1 MKFQFLSAVF
11 LLFIFSA
18 CAPEA
23 TTGEDVK
30 LDQTE
35 YDYSIVVPHSAKDE
49 LSNYF
54 SNSADNNNPT
64 VTNEGAALG
73 RVLFYDTKLSINNEV
88 SCGSCHDQSLAFADG
103 KKLTEG
109 FNGQLTVRNSKAIT
123 NPYFSNNLFWDGR
136 ASDVL
141 NLTLQPVS
149 NHIEMGMEDMD
160 FLAKKLSNIAYYK
173 DLFKKAYN
181 SSEITSDKISD
192 AMAQFLCS
200 MTTFESKYDEGL
212 KTNFSNFTALEKQ
225 GKQIF
230 ESSKYLCQGCHSGI
244 TFDAE
249 NQFSYYGGPQNG
261 ATNIGLP
268 LTRDK
273 GIDDEGRFRIP
284 SLRNIAKTAPY
295 MHDGRFATLEE
306 VIDHYSK
313 GIETQEMLDP
323 KLKSG
328 NQAKKFNISD
338 DEKAALVAFMK
349 TLTDEKFLTDPKY
362 SNPFL

>member
-1 MKFQFLSAVF
+1 MKFQFLSAVL
-11 LLFIFSA
+11 LLFVFSA
-18 CAPEA
+18 CAPES
-23 TTGEDVK
+23 TTQEDVK

-35 YDYSIVVPHSAKDE
+35 YDYSINVPNSAKNE
-49 LSNYF
+49 LANYY
-54 SNSADNNNPT
+54 SNSVGNTNPD
-64 VTNEGAALG
+64 VTNAGAALG

-88 SCGSCHDQSLAFADG
+88 SCGTCHHQDLAFADG
-103 KKLTEG
+103 KNLTEG

-123 NPYFSNNLFWDGR
+123 NPYFANNLFWDGR
-136 ASDVL
+136 ASDAM

-160 FLAKKLSNIAYYK
+160 FLAKKLSKTNYYT

-181 SSEITSDKISD
+181 SSDITSEKISD

-200 MTTFESKYDEGL
+200 MTTFESKYDEGI
-212 KTNFSNFTALEKQ
+212 KSNFSNFTALELK
-225 GKQIF
+225 GKRLF
-230 ESSKYLCQGCHSGI
+230 EGSKYFCQGCHSGI

-249 NQFSYYGGPQNG
+249 NQFSYYGGSQNG

-273 GIDDEGRFRIP
+273 GINDEGRFRIP
-284 SLRNIAKTAPY
+284 SLRNVEKTAPY
-295 MHDGRFATLEE
+295 MHDGRFATLDQ

-313 GIETQEMLDP
+313 GIEMQEMLDP
-323 KLKSG
+323 RFKNG

-338 DEKAALVAFMK
+338 DEKVALVAFLK
-349 TLTDEKFLTDPKY
+349 TLTDEKYLTNPKY